1 MPTKIDD
8 LRHQIARL
16 EAELEAEF
24 ERLRA
29 TFNYTVEKKRVVFE
43 KGVQQKHAA
52 ARQKFASYL
61 AEARPLVVLT
71 APFIYA
77 LIVPLILL
85 DLFVTIYQAV
95 CFPVYRIE
103 RVRRSD
109 YITFDR
115 SLLSYLNA
123 LEKFNCMYCSYG
135 NGLLAYAREIAG
147 RTEQHWCPIKH
158 ARRIAGTHPYY
169 PEFSD
174 FGDAEAF
181 QKIKQE
187 LHAKTK

>member
-1 MPTKIDD
+1 MSTKIDD

-16 EAELEAEF
+16 EGELEAEF
-24 ERLRA
+24 ERRRA
-29 TFNYTVEKKRVVFE
+29 AFSYTVEKKRVVFE
-43 KGVQQKHAA
+43 QGVQQQHAA
-52 ARQKFASYL
+52 ARQKLASYL
-61 AEARPLVVLT
+61 AKARPLVVLT

-77 LIVPLILL
+77 VIVPFVLL

-103 RVRRSD
+103 KVRRAD

-115 SLLSYLNA
+115 SRLSYLNA

-147 RTEQHWCPIKH
+147 RTEEHWCPIKH
-158 ARRIAGTHPYY
+158 ARRIAGTHPHY

-181 QKIKQE
+181 QKRKQE
-187 LHAKTK
+187 FHAKTK